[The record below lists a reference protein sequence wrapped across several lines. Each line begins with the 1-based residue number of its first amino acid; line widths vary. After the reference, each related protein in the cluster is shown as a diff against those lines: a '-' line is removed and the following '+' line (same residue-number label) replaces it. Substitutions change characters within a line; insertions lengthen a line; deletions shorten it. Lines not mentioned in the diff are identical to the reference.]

1 MDKEEKFTKTFRH
14 FNQGAFMLIA
24 FPDQPFCWASCRRA
38 IEHGFSLNQANGA
51 RGWAIG
57 DSYKS
62 AARENKLGAM
72 TAEVIEFI
80 QAAESAQSGKT
91 K

>member
-51 RGWAIG
+51 RG
-57 DSYKS
+57 
-62 AARENKLGAM
+62 
-72 TAEVIEFI
+72 
-80 QAAESAQSGKT
+80 
-91 K
+91 